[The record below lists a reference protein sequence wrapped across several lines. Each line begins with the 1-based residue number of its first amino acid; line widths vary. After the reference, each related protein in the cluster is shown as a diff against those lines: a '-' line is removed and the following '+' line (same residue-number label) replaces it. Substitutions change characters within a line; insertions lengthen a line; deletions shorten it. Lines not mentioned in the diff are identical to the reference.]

1 MTNYIYVFEM
11 MAEIKQCG
19 TDSEFQV
26 ENEKG
31 GGDSPFLFRFPQ
43 IKLRKKGDRA
53 AFSRFIMEFVTKVY
67 TLQALFHSKKI
78 KS

>member
-1 MTNYIYVFEM
+1 M

-31 GGDSPFLFRFPQ
+31 GDSPFLFRSPQ
-43 IKLRKKGDRA
+43 IKLRKKGDRV

-67 TLQALFHSKKI
+67 TLQALFHSQKN
-78 KS
+78 